1 VTRSEDLLGK
11 ANAPR
16 AGAGGAPLP
25 AARAFAA
32 VLAALLLLPLLSY
45 SFEESSSSSSPSSL
59 GSPIRF
65 TDVTR
70 RSGIDF
76 EFETDLRR
84 GRNLATMG
92 AAVAMGDFNGDSFPD
107 LFFTGS
113 AANGKRPE
121 AGPCG
126 ALYRNRGDGTFENV
140 TKRSGIRS
148 CGWAMGAAW
157 VDLDGEGRLDL
168 VVTGVG
174 RTELWKNLGNGTFR
188 EVAKERGLV
197 APGYAVGLAAGDVNG
212 DGRVDLYVVG
222 YLDTDYKKE
231 NSFGQFEVRVP
242 EDYTGQEAKL
252 NVQGEDGRF
261 TERAKEAGVLN
272 TGGRGLSA
280 VFFDYDGDGRPDL
293 YVANDRTTNVLY
305 RNRGDGTFEDVT
317 VETGAGRRDQKE
329 ARAGMGIAIGD
340 LDGDGRPD
348 VLVTNFAGEPKTL
361 YRNVEGALF
370 DDATESSGVERP
382 SLPYVQ
388 WGTDIVDLDDD
399 GRPDLVMASGH
410 LIPKLIMT
418 IARLFGSG
426 HALGPYSLGDRSYK
440 QPPVLYRN
448 TGAGRMED
456 ATASSGDL
464 AGLRLAARGLA
475 AGDLDG
481 DGRVDLVIAA
491 IAGGVH
497 VLRNATSA
505 PGHALEILPVAGADR
520 RTVLGTKVVVTAN
533 GVRQVQEFILRPS
546 YASGAWIPLHF
557 GLGGADSAR
566 VEVVPP
572 GATEPAATFENVR
585 AGRLYTLRDGV
596 LAERRTFRP

>member
-1 VTRSEDLLGK
+1 MTK
-11 ANAPR
+11 R
-16 AGAGGAPLP
+16 AG
-25 AARAFAA
+25 
-32 VLAALLLLPLLSY
+32 
-45 SFEESSSSSSPSSL
+45 
-59 GSPIRF
+59 IRF
-65 TDVTR
+65 
-70 RSGIDF
+70 
-76 EFETDLRR
+76 EFDTDLRR

-92 AAVAMGDFNGDSFPD
+92 GGVAMGDFNGDSFPD

-113 AANGKRPE
+113 ASSGKKPD

-126 ALYRNRGDGTFENV
+126 ALYRNRGDGTFEDV
-140 TKRSGIRS
+140 TGRSGIRS
-148 CGWAMGAAW
+148 CGWKMGASW

-174 RTELWKNLGNGTFR
+174 KTELWKNLGNGTFR
-188 EVAKERGLV
+188 EESQERGLA

-222 YLDTDYKKE
+222 YLDTDYAKE

-242 EDYTGQEAKL
+242 EDYAGQEAKL

-261 TERAKEAGVLN
+261 VERAKEAGVLN

-305 RNRGDGTFEDVT
+305 RNKGDGAFEDVT
-317 VETGAGRRDQKE
+317 VEAGAGQRDQRE

-399 GRPDLVMASGH
+399 GRPDLVMVSGH
-410 LIPKLIMT
+410 LVPKLIMS
-418 IARLFGSG
+418 IARLFSNSRS
-426 HALGPYSLGDRSYK
+426 LGPYTRGSRSYR

-448 TGAGRMED
+448 AGGGRMED

-464 AGLRLAARGLA
+464 ASLRLSARGLA

-481 DGRVDLVIAA
+481 DGRVDLA
-491 IAGGVH
+491 IASILGGVH
-497 VLRNATSA
+497 VLRNVTAA
-505 PGHALEILPVAGADR
+505 DANALEILPVAGADR
-520 RTVLGTKVVVTAN
+520 RTVLGTKVVVTA
-533 GVRQVQEFILRPS
+533 GGARQVQEFILRPS
-546 YASGAWIPLHF
+546 YASGAWLPLHF
-557 GLGGADSAR
+557 GLGSAATAT
-566 VEVVPP
+566 VEVIPP
-572 GATEPAATFENVR
+572 GATEPVAKFENVA
-585 AGRLYTLRDGV
+585 AGRLYTLKDGA
-596 LAERRTFRP
+596 LTERRAFRR